1 MATFDYGGQVLN
13 TSASVINNTWIIYSG
28 ATNHMTFD
36 SRHISSLR
44 HSSQK
49 FISTVNGNT
58 TPIIRGGSLTLTDTL
73 NLDSILV
80 VPSLNYNLFY
90 VPQIT
95 VALSYIVIFLPKFCV
110 FKDIRIRHTI
120 GCGIKRRKLYYLKLR
135 SKIPTSY
142 NMP

>member
-1 MATFDYGGQVLN
+1 METFDCGGKVLN
-13 TSASVINNTWIIYSG
+13 TFASIINNTWIIYSG

-44 HSSQK
+44 QSLW
-49 FISTVNGNT
+49 IG
-58 TPIIRGGSLTLTDTL
+58 GGSLTLTDTL
-73 NLDSILV
+73 NLDSILI

-110 FKDIRIRHTI
+110 FKDIRTRHTI
-120 GCGIKRRKLYYLKLR
+120 GYGIRRRKLYYLKLQ